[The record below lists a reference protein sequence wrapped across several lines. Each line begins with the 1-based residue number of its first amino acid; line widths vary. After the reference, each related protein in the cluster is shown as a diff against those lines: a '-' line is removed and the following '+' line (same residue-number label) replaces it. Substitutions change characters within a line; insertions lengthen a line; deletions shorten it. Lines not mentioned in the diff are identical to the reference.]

1 MTEKKKKLAE
11 TTIRVYAETKEQLKE
26 LKFGNEGD
34 AVVLARILE
43 ENRQL
48 KAEKKQLYEILSN
61 INVPTVRVNTFTEI
75 IENIINGSANDKLQ
89 VLKDVFNSIILTR
102 EPIEVK
108 EAIQILKNEYEENN
122 IPTVLLDF
130 ESYVNGFN

>member
-1 MTEKKKKLAE
+1 MTEKKKVE
-11 TTIRVYAETKEQLKE
+11 ITTIRVYADSRDKLQKLK
-26 LKFGNEGD
+26 LGNEGD

-43 ENRQL
+43 ENKQL
-48 KAEKKQLYEILSN
+48 KEEKKQLYEILSN
-61 INVPTVRVNTFTEI
+61 INVPNVRVNTFTEI

-89 VLKDVFNSIILTR
+89 VLKEIFNSTILTR

-122 IPTVLLDF
+122 IPAIILDF
-130 ESYVNGFN
+130 ESYVNDFN

>member
-1 MTEKKKKLAE
+1 MTEKKKLAE
-11 TTIRVYAETKEQLKE
+11 TTIRVYAETKDELKE

-34 AVVLARILE
+34 AVVLARVLE
-43 ENRQL
+43 ENKQL
-48 KAEKKQLYEILSN
+48 KEEKKQLYEILSN
-61 INVPTVRVNTFTEI
+61 INVPNVRVNTFTEI

-89 VLKDVFNSIILTR
+89 VLKEIFNSTILTR

>member
-1 MTEKKKKLAE
+1 MTEKKKLAE
-11 TTIRVYAETKEQLKE
+11 TTIRVYAETKDELKE

-34 AVVLARILE
+34 AVVLARVLE
-43 ENRQL
+43 ENKQL
-48 KAEKKQLYEILSN
+48 KEEKKQLYEILSN
-61 INVPTVRVNTFTEI
+61 INVPNVRVNTFTEV

-89 VLKDVFNSIILTR
+89 VLKEIFNSTILTR